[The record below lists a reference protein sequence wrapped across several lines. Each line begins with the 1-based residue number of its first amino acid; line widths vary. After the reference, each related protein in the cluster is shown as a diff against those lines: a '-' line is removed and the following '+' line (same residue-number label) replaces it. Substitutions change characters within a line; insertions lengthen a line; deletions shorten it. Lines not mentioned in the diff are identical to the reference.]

1 MLQSRILSAVEARG
15 NALSALA
22 KHYLPSLQDD
32 HVAQLFADARRELD
46 MVQLRQRARIGELRD
61 ALTAAAGKRDEVEGR
76 LEVTTERLDQLV
88 SERTRLEALVAERL
102 AADAEF
108 QRLTADAGHATA
120 ALERDEARVEELQTE
135 SRAKLPAYRG
145 SRLFR
150 YLLDIGFGTPNYT
163 KKGFVRSMDRMVAKL
178 VDWPRTKAGYDFL
191 NTIPKLVAVEVER
204 RREEF
209 ESTMEKLDAMEERIE
224 REVGLSTV
232 RLDGEALGKQ
242 REAMLAD
249 LEAAQADEVRRRAE
263 LAESESAT
271 GKFHVEALAR
281 LRDHFDR
288 AGLRQLATRALET
301 VDPVD
306 DRLVAAIEAAEREID
321 ALRASAGSVGTARE
335 QAVDRAKALSEL
347 VLDLRRRE
355 CDSVRCSFER
365 MTPSA
370 FERRVEAIA
379 EGRDEIGSLKQDL
392 ARAETFR
399 PTLEHVSQ
407 HADSLGRSGS
417 GLGTLGGILL
427 HAAAAVADAALSSS
441 SVGGAARRGVR
452 RHFGGGARSGGSGG
466 GSSRR
471 GGGFTRGS
479 GF

>member
-1 MLQSRILSAVEARG
+1 MLQSRILTAVEARG

-32 HVAQLFADARRELD
+32 HVAQLFVDARRELD
-46 MVQLRQRARIGELRD
+46 VLQLRQRAKVGELRE
-61 ALTAAAGKRDEVEGR
+61 ALTAAASKRDEVEDR
-76 LEVTTERLDQLV
+76 LEVTTKRLEELV
-88 SERTRLEALVAERL
+88 AERTRLESLVAERL

-108 QRLTADAGHATA
+108 RRLTADVGHATA
-120 ALERDEARVEELQTE
+120 ALERDEARAEELQSE
-135 SRAKLPAYRG
+135 SRAKLPAYRA
-145 SRLFR
+145 SHLFR
-150 YLLDIGFGTPNYT
+150 YLLDVGFGTPNYT

-191 NTIPKLVAVEVER
+191 STIPKLVAVEVER

-209 ESTMEKLDAMEERIE
+209 ESTMAKLDAMEERVE
-224 REVGLSTV
+224 REVGLSKV
-232 RLDGEALGKQ
+232 REDGESLGRQ
-242 REAMLAD
+242 REKMLAD
-249 LEAAQADEVRRRAE
+249 LEAAQAEEVRCRAE
-263 LAESESAT
+263 LEESESAT
-271 GKFHVEALAR
+271 GRFHVEALAR

-301 VDPVD
+301 ADPVD

-321 ALRASAGSVGTARE
+321 ALRASASSVGTARE
-335 QAVDRAKALSEL
+335 QTVERAKALSEL

-379 EGRDEIGSLKQDL
+379 EGRDEVGSLKQDL
-392 ARAETFR
+392 RRAETFR
-399 PTLEHVSQ
+399 RGMEDVKQ
-407 HADSLGRSGS
+407 HAESMSRSG
-417 GLGTLGGILL
+417 GELGTLGGILL
-427 HAAAAVADAALSSS
+427 HAAAAVADAALSKASA
-441 SVGGAARRGVR
+441 GGAASRGVR
-452 RHFGGGARSGGSGG
+452 RHFGGGSRSGSGN
-466 GSSRR
+466 SRR